1 METIKK
7 HAVSAFVIISI
18 LLTTSAV
25 RANETEVALDVEH
38 AEYDREGNE
47 PLIYFIN
54 GSEAPQ
60 RKGDVVET
68 MLDVVLWDLTQDLP
82 R

>member
-47 PLIYFIN
+47 PLVYFID
-54 GSEAPQ
+54 GSEELEG
-60 RKGDVVET
+60 KTDTVET
-68 MLDVVLWDLTQDLP
+68 MLDVDLAGSLV